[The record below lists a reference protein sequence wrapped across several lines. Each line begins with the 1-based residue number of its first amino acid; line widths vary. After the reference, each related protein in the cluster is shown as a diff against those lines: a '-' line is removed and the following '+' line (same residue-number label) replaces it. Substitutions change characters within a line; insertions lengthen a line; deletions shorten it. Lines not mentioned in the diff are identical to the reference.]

1 MRRFISTGSACSA
14 KLAEG
19 SVRGAAAKKI
29 GWLGRAL
36 PGSPFT
42 PGRKRSGVFFSDRTK
57 PDKCIRRRIAQRFL
71 SAFRWSLYL
80 AFAKMKRWDGRR
92 SFLRP
97 AVNRRPNDIQKETP
111 MQKSRRLFFAFAAAG
126 ALGSVTL
133 LTGCHHWHH
142 RPPPPRDGR
151 PGGPGPGARP
161 GPGFGPRPG
170 PR

>member
-42 PGRKRSGVFFSDRTK
+42 PGRKRSGVFFFG
-57 PDKCIRRRIAQRFL
+57 PDEAGQMYPTPH
-71 SAFRWSLYL
+71 SATFSFSFQVVSLPC
-80 AFAKMKRWDGRR
+80 FSKMKRWDGRR

-111 MQKSRRLFFAFAAAG
+111 MQKSRRLFFAFAAAA
-126 ALGSVTL
+126 ALGSVTF